1 MKTWKVVLTVELE
14 SLVEADS
21 EREALSVAREGL
33 ACVDDGSTVVDERVT
48 EWDDLEEEC

>member
-21 EREALSVAREGL
+21 EREALLVAREGVT
-33 ACVDDGSTVVDERVT
+33 CIDDGSTVVDEHVT
-48 EWDDLEEEC
+48 EWDSLEEEC